1 MKLSE
6 QKCIPCEG
14 GFPPLT
20 DAEAREQLKQLSG
33 WTLEGVTIKKQY
45 TFKTFPEAVAFVNK
59 IAVIAEKEGHH
70 PDLFISYNKVTA
82 TLTTH
87 AIKGLS
93 VNDFIIADKMDEFY
107 LVC

>member
-20 DAEAREQLKQLSG
+20 KEEAESQIKQLKG
-33 WTLEGVTIKKQY
+33 WNLDDAAIKKIFA
-45 TFKTFPEAVAFVNK
+45 FKDFKEAMSFVNK
-59 IAVIAEKEGHH
+59 AAEIAEKAGHH
-70 PDLFISYNKVTA
+70 PDLTISYNKVEI

-93 VNDFIIADKMDEFY
+93 VNDFIVADRIDEI
-107 LVC
+107 L